1 MNTFFEL
8 IQVAIG
14 ARERLSECP
23 GSRDEWEDLFKTTG
37 EHNLLGITF
46 PVIDMLHDEVE
57 VPLGVY
63 SRWAMM
69 EEKTVKKNKA
79 HREASKELHKA
90 FLEEGFR
97 SCILK
102 GQAAST
108 LYPRPELRQ
117 SGDID
122 IWVEGDRGKVVEYL
136 RGHYPLKK
144 IVYHHC
150 DASIFKGISTEVHFT
165 PTWMN
170 SPCRNKR
177 LQAYFKKVAVEQ
189 FSNFSDELGCCIP
202 TLRFNA
208 VYMLIHIF
216 RHFLE
221 EGIGLRQLLD
231 YYYVLK
237 AMTSDDRAA
246 VCRDLGELGFMKFA
260 AGVMYILKEVFIA
273 PDEILLTEPDKRM
286 GAFLLEEVLISGNFG
301 RYDPRNAHEKG
312 EGKLKHTKRKV
323 NRALR
328 FLKYFPGEVIWM
340 PGFMLWQYL
349 WRRKNNYLYKGR

>member
-14 ARERLSECP
+14 SRDRLSAPPE
-23 GSRDEWEDLFKTTG
+23 SRDEWEDLFKTTG

-46 PVIDMLHDEVE
+46 PVVDQLHDEVD

-63 SRWAMM
+63 SRWAMVA
-69 EEKTVKKNKA
+69 EKTIRKNNA
-79 HREASKELHKA
+79 HREACKA
-90 FLEEGFR
+90 LYQTFLEAGFR

-102 GQAAST
+102 GQAAGA

-117 SGDID
+117 SGDVD
-122 IWVEGDRGKVVEYL
+122 IWIEGERGKVVDYL
-136 RGHYPLKK
+136 RERYPLKK

-150 DASIFKGISTEVHFT
+150 DASIIKGISTEVHFT

-170 SPCRNKR
+170 SPRRNKL
-177 LQAYFKKVAVEQ
+177 LQEYFKNSGEEQ
-189 FSNFSDELGCCIP
+189 FGHFDGALGFCVP
-202 TLRFNA
+202 TLRFDA
-208 VYMLIHIF
+208 VYMLIHIS

-231 YYYVLK
+231 YYYVLG
-237 AMTSDDRAA
+237 ALTEQDRTC
-246 VCRDLGELGFMKFA
+246 VCKDLKDLGFMEFA
-260 AGVMYILKEVFIA
+260 AGVMYIMKEVFLS
-273 PDEILLTEPDKRM
+273 PDDILLTEPDSSM
-286 GAFLLEEVLISGNFG
+286 GSFLLEEVLISGNFG

-312 EGKLKHTKRKV
+312 EGKLKHTRRKV
-323 NRALR
+323 TRAMR